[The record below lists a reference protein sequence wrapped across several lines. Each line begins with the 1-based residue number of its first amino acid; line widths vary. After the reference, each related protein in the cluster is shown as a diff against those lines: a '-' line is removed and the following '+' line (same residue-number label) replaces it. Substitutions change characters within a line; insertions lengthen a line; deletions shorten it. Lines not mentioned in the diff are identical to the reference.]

1 MYYILLCK
9 IILIYDRV
17 NIRNELLQL
26 LFRYG
31 RYVLCTVVLKRR
43 RYTMIVTGGDNRGRE
58 TCAFRGD
65 VDGSFNNNIPR
76 DGGGK
81 SVMVSKGWTTGG
93 RKGGIFP
100 LSSSQSYTNDVRELG
115 RWRAGTRTYHVG
127 KGEKRSLARK
137 RVFPTDNW
145 DPLSF
150 TVRPSSSLPG
160 IFFRGVFIRKQRA

>member
-58 TCAFRGD
+58 TCVFRGD

-81 SVMVSKGWTTGG
+81 SVMVSKG
-93 RKGGIFP
+93 
-100 LSSSQSYTNDVRELG
+100 
-115 RWRAGTRTYHVG
+115 
-127 KGEKRSLARK
+127 
-137 RVFPTDNW
+137 
-145 DPLSF
+145 
-150 TVRPSSSLPG
+150 
-160 IFFRGVFIRKQRA
+160 